1 MTLYLSQVGEDPV
14 VGGEGGRGQ
23 TDEAAGQQ
31 VDRASPHSVQNEGE
45 AQGQQGPVAGQ
56 PHRHPVLVQR
66 DLHLL
71 QDGVHVE
78 GEGGEPGPLQA
89 KVQDQIEEEER
100 LEKLSAG
107 ESVEGD
113 FQLLQP
119 GLCPLFTRVDL
130 DILLNSCKLSPSDSS
145 VVPRLGYRQ
154 SFFLTLQSPCLLGRR
169 KEN

>member
-31 VDRASPHSVQNEGE
+31 VDRTSPHSVQNEGE
-45 AQGQQGPVAGQ
+45 AQGQQGSVARQ

-107 ESVEGD
+107 QSVEGD
-113 FQLLQP
+113 F
-119 GLCPLFTRVDL
+119 
-130 DILLNSCKLSPSDSS
+130 
-145 VVPRLGYRQ
+145 
-154 SFFLTLQSPCLLGRR
+154 
-169 KEN
+169 